1 MRGATIPKQA
11 GRQRGA
17 TAVEFALLFPF
28 LFAVIYGGITY
39 GLIFF
44 LQQRVNFAAQ
54 EGVRA
59 AVALNPDDSDYNANL
74 AGTVSQAVLY
84 SFSATGEAQPR
95 VTILPPTAGLQPNT
109 IVVRVNYSLVGLF
122 PTIMIPYVGPVP
134 GVPPTLSAVATG
146 RVS

>member
-1 MRGATIPKQA
+1 MRSGKIPRRA

-28 LFAVIYGGITY
+28 LFAVVYGGITY
-39 GLIFF
+39 GFVFF

-59 AVALNPDDSDYNANL
+59 AVAFNPASADYTTSLNSA
-74 AGTVSQAVLY
+74 VSTAVIQ
-84 SFSATGEAQPR
+84 SFSATGTAPAGLLPTTAQPGED
-95 VTILPPTAGLQPNT
+95 ANT
-109 IVVRVNYSLVGLF
+109 IQVTVQYAVGTLF
-122 PTIMIPYVGPVP
+122 PTINVPLIGPVP
-134 GVPPTLSAVATG
+134 KVPPVLTAVATG